1 MSLIGEEG
9 GLHGLAESQLGT
21 PLKQPVHHRFLPG
34 PPEHVPHTLAQ
45 GLFPKRGDLSALSAF
60 SEKVR
65 PMLPEPV
72 MGSKVRSTLS
82 PWFQGLTVSC

>member
-9 GLHGLAESQLGT
+9 GLDGLAESKLGT
-21 PLKQPVHHRFLPG
+21 PLKQPVDHRFLPG
-34 PPEHVPHTLAQ
+34 PSEHVPHALAQ
-45 GLFPKRGDLSALSAF
+45 GLFPKRSDLSALNAF

-72 MGSKVRSTLS
+72 IGSKVHSTLS
-82 PWFQGLTVSC
+82 LWFQGLTVSC